1 MKTIEA
7 KVKVNADRTVTVQ
20 FPANMQLPVDVQ
32 MGEYDAVLVLNSGSE
47 AIVEKDSSNSE
58 GEQPD
63 NLMIDA
69 WEKWVE
75 EVEQLPLSKNSIQE
89 GDYQQHLVE
98 KYRKQG
104 LVL

>member
-20 FPANMQLPVDVQ
+20 LPVDVQ
-32 MGEYDAVLVLNSGSE
+32 VGEYDAVLVLNSSSKS
-47 AIVEKDSSNSE
+47 IVEKDSIHLE
-58 GEQPD
+58 GEPQD
-63 NLMIDA
+63 EGIALR
-69 WEKWVE
+69 WQKWFE
-75 EVEQLPLSKNSIQE
+75 EVEQLPLLENSE
-89 GDYQQHLVE
+89 KGDFQQHLVD

>member
-20 FPANMQLPVDVQ
+20 LPVDVQ
-32 MGEYDAVLVLNSGSE
+32 VGEYDAVLVLNSSSRL
-47 AIVEKDSSNSE
+47 IVEKDSIHLE
-58 GEQPD
+58 GEPQD
-63 NLMIDA
+63 EGIALR
-69 WEKWVE
+69 WQKWFE
-75 EVEQLPLSKNSIQE
+75 EVEQLPLLENPQK
-89 GDYQQHLVE
+89 GDFQQHLVD